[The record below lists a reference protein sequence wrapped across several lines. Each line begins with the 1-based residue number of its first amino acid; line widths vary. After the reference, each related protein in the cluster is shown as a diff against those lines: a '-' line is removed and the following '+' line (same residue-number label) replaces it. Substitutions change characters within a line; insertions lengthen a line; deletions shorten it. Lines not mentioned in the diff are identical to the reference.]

1 MAKLMRGIASRLSVA
16 GELLGFLWSNRKW
29 WLIPMVIM
37 LLVFGLLL
45 VFASATAVGPFIY
58 TLF

>member
-1 MAKLMRGIASRLSVA
+1 MFDIIRTRFAII
-16 GELLGFLWSNRKW
+16 GELFSFLWKQKMW
-29 WLIPMVIM
+29 WLIPMIAV

-45 VFASATAVGPFIY
+45 VVAGSSLGPFIY